1 MKESTA
7 LTGSAFF
14 ICIMKWRKLNNILH
28 RDLGYFFTGVILIY
42 AISGLAI
49 NHLRDWNPSYHVE
62 TKTVDFSFPKDYKL
76 ISEDLVKRELAK
88 SGLTEKYKKYY
99 FPRDGQMKIFIKDG
113 SIKVDLTTG
122 KGFMEKLTR
131 RPLLAEMNYL
141 HYNPNLW
148 WTIYSD
154 IFAVA
159 LIIIAITGLIVLK
172 GKRGFKRYGVWLF
185 IGGFLVPVLILILFY
200 Y

>member
-1 MKESTA
+1 
-7 LTGSAFF
+7 
-14 ICIMKWRKLNNILH
+14 MKWRKLNSILH

-49 NHLRDWNPSYHVE
+49 NHLRDWNPNYSVE
-62 TKTVDFSFPKDYKL
+62 TKTIKFVFPDDKL
-76 ISEDLVKRELAK
+76 ITEDLVKSELAK
-88 SGLTEKYKKYY
+88 SGLAEEFKKYY
-99 FPRDGQMKIFIKDG
+99 FPHEGQMKIFIKDG
-113 SIKVDLTTG
+113 TIKINLKTG

-141 HYNPNLW
+141 HYNPNIW

-172 GKRGFKRYGVWLF
+172 GKKGFKRYGIWLF
-185 IGGFLVPVLILILFY
+185 LGGFLVPVVILILFY

>member
-1 MKESTA
+1 
-7 LTGSAFF
+7 
-14 ICIMKWRKLNNILH
+14 MKWRKLNSVLH

-49 NHLRDWNPSYHVE
+49 NHLRDWNPNYSVE
-62 TKTVDFSFPKDYKL
+62 TKTIDFSFPKDYKL
-76 ISEDLVKRELAK
+76 ISEDLIKSELKK
-88 SGLTEKYKKYY
+88 SELDVKYKKYY
-99 FPRDGQMKIFIKDG
+99 FSHKGQMKIFIKDG
-113 SIKVDLTTG
+113 TIKVDLETG

-131 RPLLAEMNYL
+131 RQLLVEMNYL
-141 HYNPNLW
+141 HYNPNIW
-148 WTIYSD
+148 WTVYSD

-172 GKRGFKRYGVWLF
+172 GKQGFKRYGIWLF
-185 IGGFLVPVLILILFY
+185 LGGFLVPVVILILFY

>member
-1 MKESTA
+1 MA
-7 LTGSAFF
+7 VLFF
-14 ICIMKWRKLNNILH
+14 ILHMKWRKLNNILH

-49 NHLRDWNPSYHVE
+49 NHLRDWNPNYSVE
-62 TKTVDFSFPKDYKL
+62 TREIGFDLPKDYRL
-76 ISEDLVKRELAK
+76 VTEDMIKNELAK
-88 SGLTEKYKKYY
+88 SGLEGELKKFY
-99 FPRDGQMKIFIKDG
+99 FPHEGQMKIFIKDG
-113 SIKVDLTTG
+113 SIKVDLVTG

-131 RPLLAEMNYL
+131 RPLVAEMNYL

-154 IFAVA
+154 IFSVA
-159 LIIIAITGLIVLK
+159 LVIIAITGLIVLK
-172 GKRGFKRYGVWLF
+172 GKRGFRKYGVWLF
-185 IGGFLVPVLILILFY
+185 LGGFLVPVLILILFY